1 MKQLR
6 ELATWSKGHLLRADP
21 CYKLLGDI
29 RTPLP
34 GEQRGPA
41 HTQEQSARPSDPGV
55 LSWRPS
61 VNLGLTVRA
70 PGCAHKFLPW
80 EGQAFRVS
88 RCSLGSHNDR
98 HRLVT
103 QE

>member
-41 HTQEQSARPSDPGV
+41 HTQEQSAPALRPWCSELETVSQPGFN
-55 LSWRPS
+55 S
-61 VNLGLTVRA
+61 
-70 PGCAHKFLPW
+70 
-80 EGQAFRVS
+80 
-88 RCSLGSHNDR
+88 
-98 HRLVT
+98 
-103 QE
+103 